1 MRHQSLFVATTVA
14 LTLGLGGCGI
24 FNRFSGGD
32 PGAVG
37 DQPADAPPAEIQPVE
52 APPADGTPIQ
62 GTAPDGTPVEGAA
75 PAPLGD
81 PTAEAPLPVGSVPL
95 DLIAST
101 DPEARAQQVMRDRPD
116 PFAVLPT
123 TPTVEIPVEEAAASP
138 NAPGSPN
145 AANPGAVNGPGGAP
159 PGTLAPVPDL
169 VPGQQA
175 EPLPPPP
182 PPQPEIARAVEV
194 TGVVQIGSVPYAI
207 LQAPNEPHS
216 RYVRAGQRLS
226 NGQVLVKRIEMGVE
240 PVVILEQFGIEV
252 VRNIGAESEPDAA
265 PETTAQGTPS
275 RPVS

>member
-1 MRHQSLFVATTVA
+1 MTAA
-14 LTLGLGGCGI
+14 LTLSLGGCGL
-24 FNRFSGGD
+24 FNQSPGDD

-37 DQPADAPPAEIQPVE
+37 DLPADAPPTAVEPVE
-52 APPADGTPIQ
+52 APPTDATAPEEAAADGTPLDA
-62 GTAPDGTPVEGAA
+62 GVAPETF
-75 PAPLGD
+75 GD
-81 PTAEAPLPVGSVPL
+81 PTIEEAPPVGSIPL

-123 TPTVEIPVEEAAASP
+123 TPTVEIPVEEQPSPGPTGTTP

-145 AANPGAVNGPGGAP
+145 AANAPGANAPGGTAP
-159 PGTLAPVPDL
+159 SGELAPVPEL
-169 VPGQQA
+169 VPE
-175 EPLPPPP
+175 EPAPPPP

-252 VRNIGAESEPDAA
+252 VRNIGAEGSPDAA
-265 PETTAQGTPS
+265 PETTARGTSPQLAS
-275 RPVS
+275 